1 MTPFIE
7 GIKSVRD
14 AKKGLGLVIYERRL
28 LFPALAVLV
37 VDYANEKR
45 EMLLSHKL

>member
-28 LFPALAVLV
+28 LFPTLAVL